1 MSTRFI
7 NPASISKP
15 PGYTHVVE
23 ATTPGRIVYIA
34 GQLGLDIDGKV
45 AGGPGDFR
53 AQARATFE
61 NLKNALAAVG
71 ASFADVVKLNNYLTD
86 LGHLPIFREVR
97 DAYVNT
103 QHPPASTT
111 IQISK
116 LAREGALL
124 ETEAIAILP
133 AKAVRAAPARSSRS
147 KPARSAGKSRSK
159 PASRRKA
166 SPRKRK

>member
-1 MSTRFI
+1 MSTRFL
-7 NPASISKP
+7 NPANISKP

-23 ATTPGRIVYIA
+23 TTGPGRIVYIA

-45 AGGPGDFR
+45 AGAPGDFR

-61 NLKNALAAVG
+61 NLKHALAAVG
-71 ASFADVVKLNNYLTD
+71 ASFSDVVKLNNYLTD

-97 DAYVNT
+97 DSYVNT

-133 AKAVRAAPARSSRS
+133 AKAARASSARAPARSAKKSRG
-147 KPARSAGKSRSK
+147 KPAA
-159 PASRRKA
+159 RRKA
-166 SPRKRK
+166 APRKRK

>member
-1 MSTRFI
+1 LSTRFI
-7 NPASISKP
+7 NPTTISKP

-34 GQLGLDIDGKV
+34 GQLGLDVDGKV

-53 AQARATFE
+53 AQAEQTFE

-71 ASFADVVKLNNYLTD
+71 ATFKDVVKLNNYLTD

-97 DAYVNT
+97 DAYLNT
-103 QHPPASTT
+103 ANPPASTT

-124 ETEAIAILP
+124 ETEAVAILP
-133 AKAVRAAPARSSRS
+133 AKAAAPGRATRAAKPAARKAPAR
-147 KPARSAGKSRSK
+147 KAPARNA
-159 PASRRKA
+159 PARK
-166 SPRKRK
+166 KRK